1 MTTPSSPNLG
11 AEAWERRYQEGT
23 TGWDLG
29 QPAPAFV
36 TLLASPQAPPPGS
49 AIVLGAGRGYDALLF
64 ARHGFAVTAVDFAP
78 SALACLSQMAA
89 ASGVTI
95 NLVQRDIFQL
105 LPEFQ
110 GQFDYVIEHTCFCAL
125 DLSRRDAYGQLVAD
139 LLRPKGELLAIFFTH
154 DRPGGPPFGS
164 SPAELHQRF
173 SSQFELIT
181 LEPVADS
188 VPTRQGEEH
197 LGRFRRPG
205 PSSILKGRL

>member
-1 MTTPSSPNLG
+1 MTTQSSPSLD

-64 ARHGFAVTAVDFAP
+64 ARHGFTVTAVDFAP
-78 SALACLSQMAA
+78 SALVALNQMAA

-125 DLSRRDAYGQLVAD
+125 DLALRDTYVQLVSG
-139 LLRPKGELLAIFFTH
+139 LLAPKGELLAVFFTH
-154 DRPGGPPFGS
+154 NRSGGPPFGS
-164 SPAELHQRF
+164 SPTELRQRF
-173 SSQFELIT
+173 SPQFELTT
-181 LEPVADS
+181 LEPVANS
-188 VPTRQGEEH
+188 VPARQGEEY
-197 LGRFRRPG
+197 LGRFQRPG
-205 PSSILKGRL
+205 LGYILKE